1 MLPWRPVRDRLGSE
15 LFDRENGL
23 TILVL
28 FLRTAIA
35 GCAGV
40 LVWVLM
46 RDSLGSEQ
54 SVAAAIAPVWIA
66 GLVGGVVSAL
76 FAPRQG
82 ITVAFTTGVMMA
94 LFLVFRHA
102 YLGLSLGSDTL
113 QTLWPMWFPVAYY
126 LGAFGYLTVLQRVYR
141 R

>member
-1 MLPWRPVRDRLGSE
+1 MGQCGQL
-15 LFDRENGL
+15 RERVEYVGA
-23 TILVL
+23 

-40 LVWVLM
+40 MVWVLM

-54 SVAAAIAPVWIA
+54 SIATAIVPVWVA

-82 ITVAFTTGVMMA
+82 ITVAFRTGVMMA
-94 LFLVFRHA
+94 LLFFGLSPRLPRYAAGWRHA
-102 YLGLSLGSDTL
+102 AYPLADVVSSGLLSWRFWL
-113 QTLWPMWFPVAYY
+113 P
-126 LGAFGYLTVLQRVYR
+126 TVLQRVYR

>member
-1 MLPWRPVRDRLGSE
+1 M
-15 LFDRENGL
+15 
-23 TILVL
+23 TTLVL

-35 GCAGV
+35 GCAGL
-40 LVWVLM
+40 LVWLLM

-94 LFLVFRHA
+94 LFFLVFRHA
-102 YLGLSLGSDTL
+102 YLGLPLGSDTL